1 MGATLT
7 GDGIVIGA
15 SIDIGRIQQAISKM
29 QSLMEGFA
37 ASTGTAVQKA
47 DKELEKARKNAEKW
61 KIEPTTEGIE
71 AAAREL
77 DRLNATIVNQQAE
90 LANCEREHARVQE
103 RYGETSSQALR
114 LEKRMLSLEASI
126 EKNVK
131 KSDDFAAALSDAEKV
146 MDQATESAEK
156 AGKASKQAGNGMED
170 GGRGAK
176 TFDVAL
182 GTLIGNGLS
191 AVIGKC
197 TELLGQTKELRR
209 DLSFLE
215 QNAKDAGI
223 GMEYMHEK
231 AGELYAITGDT
242 NEVVEALS
250 NVLAAGFKDAE
261 TAADA
266 IDLLAGA
273 VVKFPETIKIESLA
287 DSLQETIATGEA
299 TGQYAE
305 LLGRLGVNVDALNE
319 KLSRTSSEGRRQQI
333 VLEELRKNGLDELW
347 ASYKEGNAG
356 MMEAEAANYE
366 LQVSYTELAKS
377 IEPLETKIKT
387 TLMQVLVDHQD
398 QILAI
403 VDAAGQILAVGADVI
418 GFLSE
423 LNPVVV
429 LVTGGLALVAVK
441 AAGTAVGMRVVAAGT
456 ASATKALAA
465 AGPTAAAAGSQFLML
480 ATDLLIV
487 GAAVFLVTAG
497 IAMLVSAL
505 RGVPI
510 VNIQTQQVPS
520 VSDLQAQVGTG
531 YARGTRSAA
540 PGWRWVGE
548 NGPELMRFSGG
559 ETVYTAEQSHAM
571 LAASR
576 GTGTYVDNRQIVL
589 DVSNI
594 ETFNQIIRR
603 MEGEKRTIRQGYVRG
618 M

>member
-47 DKELEKARKNAEKW
+47 DKELEKARKNAERW

-90 LANCEREHARVQE
+90 LANCDREHARVQE

-146 MDQATESAEK
+146 MDQASESAEK
-156 AGKASKQAGNGMED
+156 TGKASKQAGSGMED

-250 NVLAAGFKDAE
+250 NVLAAGFTDAE
-261 TAADA
+261 KAADA

-319 KLSRTSSEGRRQQI
+319 KLSRTSSEGRRQQM

-356 MMEAEAANYE
+356 MMEAEATNYE

-441 AAGTAVGMRVVAAGT
+441 AAGTAVGMRIVAAGT

-520 VSDLQAQVGTG
+520 VSALQAQVGRG
-531 YARGTRSAA
+531 YARGTRSAT

-548 NGPELMRFSGG
+548 HGPELMRFSGG

-576 GTGTYVDNRQIVL
+576 GAGTYVDNRQIVL

>member
-1 MGATLT
+1 M
-7 GDGIVIGA
+7 
-15 SIDIGRIQQAISKM
+15 
-29 QSLMEGFA
+29 
-37 ASTGTAVQKA
+37 
-47 DKELEKARKNAEKW
+47 
-61 KIEPTTEGIE
+61 
-71 AAAREL
+71 
-77 DRLNATIVNQQAE
+77 
-90 LANCEREHARVQE
+90 
-103 RYGETSSQALR
+103 
-114 LEKRMLSLEASI
+114 
-126 EKNVK
+126 
-131 KSDDFAAALSDAEKV
+131 
-146 MDQATESAEK
+146 
-156 AGKASKQAGNGMED
+156 
-170 GGRGAK
+170 
-176 TFDVAL
+176 
-182 GTLIGNGLS
+182 
-191 AVIGKC
+191 
-197 TELLGQTKELRR
+197 
-209 DLSFLE
+209 
-215 QNAKDAGI
+215 
-223 GMEYMHEK
+223 
-231 AGELYAITGDT
+231 
-242 NEVVEALS
+242 
-250 NVLAAGFKDAE
+250 
-261 TAADA
+261 
-266 IDLLAGA
+266 
-273 VVKFPETIKIESLA
+273 KFPETIKIESLA